1 MVRDRGPAGGS
12 RVAETGRPG
21 VVLIHAIS
29 LYAALFGIWLLL
41 SGIFDFFFLAE
52 AAVSCALIVFIVRRM
67 DLIDREGVPLHIS
80 WRFALY
86 LPWLVWQII
95 VANFDVIRRVLD
107 PRLPIDPAMR
117 WVPARQRSDLC
128 RAIFANSI
136 TLTPGTV
143 SIDVDADRIL
153 VHAIDRSGLD
163 DLDAGAMEGRVRGLE
178 D

>member
-1 MVRDRGPAGGS
+1 MARDRGPAGGS

-29 LYAALFGIWLLL
+29 LYAALFGVWLLL
-41 SGIFDFFFLAE
+41 SGIFDFFFLTE

-67 DLIDREGVPLHIS
+67 DLVDHEGVPVQVS

-117 WVPARQRSDLC
+117 WVAARQRSDLC